1 MKVKS
6 DCTIY
11 YDYDGEVDTVNPKSW
26 SSNWYYKYKRDY
38 DYARTGTIFDV
49 TEEDGKIILS
59 CSKFFLVFDSWD
71 EVKDIHWFKIDVFDL
86 IDKRIKELRSDN
98 NENFTYSNKKKN

>member
-1 MKVKS
+1 MKLKS

-11 YDYDGEVDTVNPKSW
+11 YDYDGEVDTVNPKMW

-38 DYARTGTIFDV
+38 DYARIGTIFDV

-59 CSKFFLVFDSWD
+59 CSKFFLIFDNWD
-71 EVKDIHWFKIDVFDL
+71 EVKDTHWFKFI
-86 IDKRIKELRSDN
+86 EG
-98 NENFTYSNKKKN
+98 ENKDE

>member
-11 YDYDGEVDTVNPKSW
+11 YDYDGEVDTVNPKMW

-71 EVKDIHWFKIDVFDL
+71 EVKDTHWFKFVEGGKIL
-86 IDKRIKELRSDN
+86 N
-98 NENFTYSNKKKN
+98 NENVTYPNKKKN

>member
-1 MKVKS
+1 MRVKS

-49 TEEDGKIILS
+49 TEEDGKII
-59 CSKFFLVFDSWD
+59 
-71 EVKDIHWFKIDVFDL
+71 
-86 IDKRIKELRSDN
+86 
-98 NENFTYSNKKKN
+98 